1 MDEKRPV
8 VSFQHVVKQ
17 YQGGEAAVADVTL
30 DIPRG
35 TFAVLVGPSGSG
47 KTTLLKTVNRLT
59 DITAGHVLVDDRDVA
74 SVDPVALRRGI
85 GYVIQQV
92 GLFAHMTVADN
103 VAVVP
108 SLLGWDA
115 GRIAAR
121 VDELLALV
129 HLEPAKYRRRYP
141 AQLSGGQAQ
150 RVGLARALAADP
162 QILLMDEPFGAID
175 AIERTRL
182 QDELAELQTRLRKSV
197 LFVTHDVD
205 EALRLADLLV
215 VMRAGRVEQS
225 GTPLDLLTGPANAF
239 VAVLLGAEDVMRRF
253 SVMRVGATMTP
264 GAAPTPSTGHRIGV
278 DRALRDAVS
287 LMLAAG
293 VTSLLVVDAAGAS
306 VGALSLADLQRAA
319 RPATSMR

>member
-1 MDEKRPV
+1 MDDKRPV
-8 VSFQHVVKQ
+8 VSFQHVIKR
-17 YQGGEAAVADVTL
+17 YEGGEEAVADVTL

-47 KTTLLKTVNRLT
+47 KTTLLKTVNRLS
-59 DITAGHVLVDDRDVA
+59 DITSGHVLVDGEDVG
-74 SVDPVALRRGI
+74 SVDPVALRRRI

-115 GRIAAR
+115 ARIAAR

-129 HLEPAKYRRRYP
+129 HLEPAKYRERYP

-175 AIERTRL
+175 AIERSRL
-182 QDELAELQTRLRKSV
+182 QDELAELQSRLHKSV

-239 VAVLLGAEDVMRRF
+239 VAVLLGAEDVLRRF
-253 SVMRVGATMTP
+253 SVMHVGAAMTP
-264 GAAPTPSTGHRIGV
+264 GASPTPSTGYRIGV
-278 DRALRDAVS
+278 HRTLREALS

-293 VTSLLVVDAAGAS
+293 ATSLLVVDEAGS
-306 VGALSLADLQRAA
+306 PVGALALPDLQRAA
-319 RPATSMR
+319 RPATSMH

>member
-1 MDEKRPV
+1 MDNTQPV
-8 VSFQHVVKQ
+8 VSFQHVVKR
-17 YQGGEAAVADVTL
+17 YEGGEAAVADVTL

-47 KTTLLKTVNRLT
+47 KTTLLKTVNRLFDVT
-59 DITAGHVLVDDRDVA
+59 SGVVLVDGQDVA
-74 SVDPVALRRGI
+74 SIDPVALRRRI

-115 GRIAAR
+115 SRIAAR
-121 VDELLALV
+121 VDELLDLV
-129 HLEPAKYRRRYP
+129 HLEPAKYRQRYP

-175 AIERTRL
+175 AIERERL
-182 QDELAELQTRLRKSV
+182 QIELAELQSRLHKSV

-225 GTPLDLLTGPANAF
+225 GTPLELLTGPANAF
-239 VAVLLGAEDVMRRF
+239 VAVLLGAEDVLRRF
-253 SVMRVGATMTP
+253 SVMRVGAAMTP
-264 GAAPTPSTGHRIGV
+264 GASPTPSTGHRIGV
-278 DRALRDAVS
+278 ERTLREALS

-293 VTSLLVVDAAGAS
+293 VTSLLVVDATGS
-306 VGALSLADLQRAA
+306 HVGALSLADLQRA
-319 RPATSMR
+319 

>member
-17 YQGGEAAVADVTL
+17 YQSGESAVADVTL

-59 DITAGHVLVDDRDVA
+59 EITSGHVLVDDRDVA

-175 AIERTRL
+175 AIERARL
-182 QDELAELQTRLRKSV
+182 QDELAELQARLRKSV

-215 VMRAGRVEQS
+215 VMRAGRLEQS

-264 GAAPTPSTGHRIGV
+264 GPGPTPATGHRIGV
-278 DRALRDAVS
+278 DRALHDAVS

-293 VTSLLVVDAAGAS
+293 VTSLLVVDAAGAP

-319 RPATSMR
+319 RPATSTR

>member
-1 MDEKRPV
+1 MDEQSPV
-8 VSFQHVVKQ
+8 VSFNHVVKR
-17 YQGGEAAVADVTL
+17 YEGAEAAVDDVTL

-35 TFAVLVGPSGSG
+35 RFVVLVGPSGSG
-47 KTTLLKTVNRLT
+47 KTTLLKSVNRLSEVT
-59 DITAGHVLVDDRDVA
+59 SGHVMVDGQDVA
-74 SVDPVALRRGI
+74 AVDPVALRRRI

-92 GLFAHMTVADN
+92 GLFAHMTVAEN

-115 GRIAAR
+115 GRTAAR
-121 VDELLALV
+121 VDELLDLV
-129 HLEPAKYRRRYP
+129 HLEPARYRGRYP

-175 AIERTRL
+175 AIERARL
-182 QDELAELQTRLRKSV
+182 QDELAELQSRVRKSV

-225 GTPLDLLTGPANAF
+225 GTPLELLTGPANAF
-239 VAVLLGAEDVMRRF
+239 VAALLGAEDVLRRF
-253 SVMRVGATMTP
+253 SVMRVGSIATP
-264 GAAPTPSTGHRIGV
+264 GPAAGPLTGHRIGV
-278 DRALRDAVS
+278 DRSARDALA
-287 LMLAAG
+287 LMLSAN
-293 VTSLLVVDAAGAS
+293 VTTLLVVDAAGEAR
-306 VGALSLADLQRAA
+306 GSLTFADLERAA
-319 RPATSMR
+319 RPASGSR